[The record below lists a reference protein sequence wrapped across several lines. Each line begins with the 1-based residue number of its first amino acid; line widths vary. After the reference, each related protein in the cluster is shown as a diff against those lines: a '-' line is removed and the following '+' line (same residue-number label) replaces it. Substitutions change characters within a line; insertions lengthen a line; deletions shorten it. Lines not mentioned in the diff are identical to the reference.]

1 MITGFGGNIGKENVG
16 DQPSINDSNVLS
28 PLAHAAHLSAS
39 SRAPLAEISNSSV
52 NHMHVAGTW
61 KRINRIGVISEV
73 DMFEPVGE
81 KRSVGSITTQTE
93 LPKKRRVS

>member
-1 MITGFGGNIGKENVG
+1 MGEENEEKETKKSALQASVIAGFGGNIGKENVG

-52 NHMHVAGTW
+52 NHMHVAGT
-61 KRINRIGVISEV
+61 
-73 DMFEPVGE
+73 
-81 KRSVGSITTQTE
+81 
-93 LPKKRRVS
+93 